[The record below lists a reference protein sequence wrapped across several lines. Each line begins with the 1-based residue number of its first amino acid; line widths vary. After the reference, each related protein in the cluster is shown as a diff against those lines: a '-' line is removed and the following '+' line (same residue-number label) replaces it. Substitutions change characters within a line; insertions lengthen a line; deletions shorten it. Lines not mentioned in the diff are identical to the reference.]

1 MKKLLNYLPFHF
13 LVCIIIGI
21 ITQFYTSTESLD
33 FTFQIVFLG
42 GFISVLLALKKLQ
55 YRKLF
60 SITTL
65 LFFIFLGY
73 YISFSH
79 NPKSYT
85 DFYQNHL
92 KNKTQTTTL
101 SIRKVLKENTYSYKF
116 IAEVSRVDSIKTRGF
131 VLLSIKKDSLPN
143 LVSIDDVIIVNTPFT
158 EINKALN
165 PHQFDY
171 KDYLAKQY
179 VYQQIHVKKYQYLKI
194 ENTTFSIYGLAT
206 KFRNTIKKS
215 LAKHHFSKDELSVIN
230 ALLLG
235 ERQEISKE
243 LLQSYTNAGAIHI
256 LAISGLHIGII
267 FLLLTWILKPLLYF
281 KNGSLTRT
289 FCVVILLWM
298 FAFIAGLSASVVRA
312 VTMFTFVA
320 LGESFKQKK
329 IIEHSLISSML
340 ILLLFKPL
348 FIFDVGF
355 QLSYLAVFGIIWI
368 QPLLYNLWIPKY
380 YLLDKFWSLLTVS
393 VAAQIGIL
401 PISLYYFHQFP
412 ALFFIAN
419 LLIIPFLGTILFV
432 GITVILLSLI
442 DMLPDFLID
451 AYSGCIRIMNWIVT
465 WVSHQES
472 FLFQEISMSFILML
486 AWYFLSITLYQ
497 TWVQKSYKNILA
509 TCIAIILLQLIY
521 GYEKHQQNTKKELV
535 VFHKNKKSVLGKRN
549 GKVIELFTSDEN
561 ILQESALKSY
571 RIGED
576 VLTKKSDSAFNIVS
590 YKNQF
595 ILIVDSLGIYQINN
609 LKNPLVLLQYSPK
622 INLKRLISTLQPSQ
636 IIADGSN
643 YKSYVKGWKNTC
655 LQTKIPFYYTE
666 QNGAFNMVKN

>member
-1 MKKLLNYLPFHF
+1 MSEL
-13 LVCIIIGI
+13 
-21 ITQFYTSTESLD
+21 
-33 FTFQIVFLG
+33 
-42 GFISVLLALKKLQ
+42 
-55 YRKLF
+55 
-60 SITTL
+60 
-65 LFFIFLGY
+65 
-73 YISFSH
+73 
-79 NPKSYT
+79 
-85 DFYQNHL
+85 
-92 KNKTQTTTL
+92 
-101 SIRKVLKENTYSYKF
+101 
-116 IAEVSRVDSIKTRGF
+116 
-131 VLLSIKKDSLPN
+131 
-143 LVSIDDVIIVNTPFT
+143 
-158 EINKALN
+158 
-165 PHQFDY
+165 
-171 KDYLAKQY
+171 
-179 VYQQIHVKKYQYLKI
+179 
-194 ENTTFSIYGLAT
+194 TFSSP
-206 KFRNTIKKS
+206 N
-215 LAKHHFSKDELSVIN
+215 SKLRINVSALYSN
-230 ALLLG
+230 AL
-235 ERQEISKE
+235 
-243 LLQSYTNAGAIHI
+243 
-256 LAISGLHIGII
+256 
-267 FLLLTWILKPLLYF
+267 
-281 KNGSLTRT
+281 
-289 FCVVILLWM
+289 
-298 FAFIAGLSASVVRA
+298 SAE
-312 VTMFTFVA
+312 FT
-320 LGESFKQKK
+320 
-329 IIEHSLISSML
+329 
-340 ILLLFKPL
+340 
-348 FIFDVGF
+348 
-355 QLSYLAVFGIIWI
+355 
-368 QPLLYNLWIPKY
+368 
-380 YLLDKFWSLLTVS
+380 
-393 VAAQIGIL
+393 
-401 PISLYYFHQFP
+401 
-412 ALFFIAN
+412 
-419 LLIIPFLGTILFV
+419 
-432 GITVILLSLI
+432 TVILLSLI

-643 YKSYVKGWKNTC
+643 YKSYVKRWKNTC